1 MSTAFFNLKG
11 QCNFQVF
18 NNFACFKSL
27 YMTRTHIIRI
37 KNESRRHKQIEAPSN
52 YKTILYKDIPKI

>member
-18 NNFACFKSL
+18 NNFASFESL
-27 YMTRTHIIRI
+27 YMTRTHIVRI
-37 KNESRRHKQIEAPSN
+37 K
-52 YKTILYKDIPKI
+52 KDPGDISK

>member
-18 NNFACFKSL
+18 NNFASFENL
-27 YMTRTHIIRI
+27 YMTRTHIVRI
-37 KNESRRHKQIEAPSN
+37 K
-52 YKTILYKDIPKI
+52 KDAGDISK